1 MARYTGPRCRLCRT
15 ENKRLFLKGDKC
27 KSDKCP
33 VNRKRMAPGKDPKTR
48 QKKQSE
54 YAVQMREK
62 QKIKFSYGVTDRQL
76 KKVFKNAAGTKGTSA
91 IDVITKLLEGRL
103 DNVIMR
109 LGFAPSRSISRQM
122 VNHGHFSV
130 NGWRVKT
137 PSYQVRPGDVI
148 TIYVPSRNNAVFE
161 GMQEKLKSYNVPS
174 WLSLNK
180 ETLEGKVESEP
191 KDVDF
196 QFNINLV
203 VDYYSKK

>member
-1 MARYTGPRCRLCRT
+1 MARVLEKRERSLGTRLSIRGDRASSPKAALIRKPYKPGQHG
-15 ENKRLFLKGDKC
+15 KRFSKLGEFG
-27 KSDKCP
+27 
-33 VNRKRMAPGKDPKTR
+33 
-48 QKKQSE
+48 
-54 YAVQMREK
+54 VQMREK